1 MKKSMIN
8 NTMRHSTVR
17 AQFLQLALLVVCAL
31 GIAACSKDDTSEQT
45 PEIESVEYVTPTQDA
60 TRITSSL
67 AAYISPTVADEEFGG
82 ALRRRLTNPITTL
95 NEETFEQVVTL
106 VLHNSDIAHLAN
118 DEALL
123 PTIYIELL
131 LGRNV
136 IIVEPTVEG
145 FEAFCLAVT
154 AAHEEIIEDEELR
167 EMFEELDAEF
177 VAGARQLFEA
187 LHALSLDPE
196 RVKALFMLDTDNEGI
211 FAEAVALRGCD
222 FHIVDRIGQVEQ
234 RELTYENILNEEGD
248 VEPADPSEIETEEP
262 QDCALTPYAYGLF
275 ADMFTEWINEQQDYL
290 AYYDAM
296 RQRSANAINTR
307 AESSRLSLEDIS
319 TVQRVN
325 YTLSAPTPHT
335 VSVPLPVTVR
345 FDVCSIYMERDDCD
359 YYCIYKEICSYN
371 QLLDCGPD
379 GKREWRKHKN
389 FGYWTVNSVERDVFE
404 LHSYYGPFMRDLKSQ
419 SLCHPHTD
427 AFLDSTETAVE
438 IPNADKVQRVAGAA
452 IEMYAPK
459 NSIGS
464 SDQTSGFSYGFD
476 GGLYIAKEPSINLG
490 FSVSYDSS
498 TTQTISDL
506 EIEASSIDGIAKW
519 TYTGKNLPCPFYTFS
534 GPYEHSLAPNI
545 MRQECLV
552 DQSWIWRIPNPSGSY
567 RLYDETSVT
576 TSLMYA
582 KDGFFRAHARYV
594 NQETTKRVSFL
605 MMPPPR
611 SEQTWV
617 MNVTPYS
624 EELNTMLSTTH
635 NRFWNKDNHEFTL
648 SDSSADSRITIRQF
662 VTDFEQ
668 DLANKRI
675 SWQNRNFKGSYTFS
689 YYNIDEQPQ
698 DVISFEFVVE

>member
-1 MKKSMIN
+1 MDSTN
-8 NTMRHSTVR
+8 NTTRHPALHTR
-17 AQFLQLALLVVCAL
+17 LMQLVLFILCAIS
-31 GIAACSKDDTSEQT
+31 IAACSKEETKEPT
-45 PEIESVEYVTPTQDA
+45 IEIESVEYETPTEDA
-60 TRITSSL
+60 VSIKSSL
-67 AAYISPTVADEEFGG
+67 EAYISPTVGNNAFGG
-82 ALRRRLTNPITTL
+82 AMRRRLTNQIATL
-95 NEETFEQVVTL
+95 NEDTFAQVVTL

-118 DEALL
+118 NEALL
-123 PTIYIELL
+123 PTIYIDLL

-136 IIVEPTVEG
+136 IIIEPTVEG

-154 AAHEEIIEDEELR
+154 SAHEQINADEELR
-167 EMFEELDAEF
+167 EMFEELDQEF

-187 LHALSLDPE
+187 LYELSLDKE
-196 RVKALFMLDTDNEGI
+196 KVKTLFMLNTDDDGI
-211 FAEAVALRGCD
+211 FAEAVALRGSD

-234 RELTYENILNEEGD
+234 IEMTHETILDEEGN
-248 VEPADPSEIETEEP
+248 VEPAEAPKVEPKDPATENP
-262 QDCALTPYAYGLF
+262 IFSPYSYGLF
-275 ADMFTEWINEQQDYL
+275 ADMFTGWINEQQDYV

-296 RQRSANAINTR
+296 RQRSANTLNTR
-307 AESSRLSLEDIS
+307 AESSKLSLEDIS

-325 YTLSAPTPHT
+325 YTLSAPTPYT
-335 VSVPLPVTVR
+335 VSAPLPVTVR

-379 GKREWRKHKN
+379 GKRKWRDHEN
-389 FGYWTVNSVERDVFE
+389 FGYWDYNSVERRVFVR
-404 LHSYYGPFMRDLKSQ
+404 HSYYGPFMRDLKSQ
-419 SLCHPHTD
+419 SLCHPHTND
-427 AFLDSTETAVE
+427 FHDSTETAVE
-438 IPNADKVQRVAGAA
+438 IPNAEKVQRVANAA

-498 TTQTISDL
+498 TTQSISDL

-519 TYTGKNLPCPFYTFS
+519 TYTGKNLPCPFFTFS
-534 GPYEHSLAPNI
+534 GPYEHSLAPSI

-576 TSLMYA
+576 TALMYA
-582 KDGFFRAHARYV
+582 KDGFFRAHARYA

-617 MNVTPYS
+617 MNVSPYS

-648 SDSSADSRITIRQF
+648 SDSSADSRITIQQF
-662 VTDFEQ
+662 ITDFER
-668 DLANKRI
+668 DLANKRV
-675 SWQNRNFKGSYTFS
+675 SWQNRNFKGTYTFS
-689 YYNIDEQPQ
+689 YYNVNEVPQ
-698 DVISFEFVVE
+698 NIISFEFVVE